1 MFPAGLKP
9 AIPVSETQ
17 TYALGRVAT
26 GTGIFTTVVMINT
39 KPSSALI

>member
-1 MFPAGLKP
+1 MLPAGFKP

-17 TYALGRVAT
+17 TYALGRAAT
-26 GTGIFTTVVMINT
+26 GPGIFTTVVMTNA